1 MSLENKINMY
11 SPDERKEK
19 IHPNEFDI
27 HTLTSLV
34 KKYLRELPEP
44 VIPNAFHEQF
54 QQVGKFLFFFVIRH
68 VLIDTRV
75 KLILIY

>member
-1 MSLENKINMY
+1 MY

-54 QQVGKFLFFFVIRH
+54 QQVGKFLFFFCYTSCSDRYASEINFNLLNVI
-68 VLIDTRV
+68 I
-75 KLILIY
+75 II

>member
-1 MSLENKINMY
+1 MY
-11 SPDERKEK
+11 TPEERKEK
-19 IHPNEFDI
+19 INATEFDI

-54 QQVGKFLFFFVIRH
+54 QSVGKYVI
-68 VLIDTRV
+68 LLSNTRGIN
-75 KLILIY
+75 LS